1 MGSNAEVGVGS
12 GKGGRNMKSKP
23 KETTKPNTPEQIMEQ
38 LQADL
43 KHWQR
48 ELRLDGVEIKIE
60 WIEENKNKGKK
71 FDYCTLGYM
80 EEFSGSFLYII
91 KIANQGKLKGH
102 ESAQFGEDYECILV
116 HELIHVL
123 NFTWDGN
130 SKIASYLI
138 PDEDNNE
145 VLGQLYEASINAL
158 AEALVRA
165 RRGITR

>member
-1 MGSNAEVGVGS
+1 
-12 GKGGRNMKSKP
+12 
-23 KETTKPNTPEQIMEQ
+23 
-38 LQADL
+38 
-43 KHWQR
+43 
-48 ELRLDGVEIKIE
+48 
-60 WIEENKNKGKK
+60 
-71 FDYCTLGYM
+71 M

>member
-1 MGSNAEVGVGS
+1 
-12 GKGGRNMKSKP
+12 MKSKP
-23 KETTKPNTPEQIMEQ
+23 KDTIQPWTTKRLMDQ
-38 LQADL
+38 LHAYL
-43 KHWQR
+43 AYWQR

-60 WIEENKNKGKK
+60 WIEENENKGKK
-71 FDYCTLGYM
+71 FDYCNLGHM